1 MKRKGYKRLKPVGVR
16 GIKKMGG
23 FGFSKDPKARVTQ
36 RSIGLIMPV
45 LVNKMLEILMK
56 AMNEKTS

>member
-1 MKRKGYKRLKPVGVR
+1 
-16 GIKKMGG
+16 MGG

-36 RSIGLIMPV
+36 RSIGSIMPV